1 MSTILVDK
9 WNPKKEDKIVTYSG
23 RVVIIPFDKIFNEN
37 NDALNTFIIKKE
49 SYVKQLDTITK
60 YINYFIK
67 FYDDDNEL
75 LMQYLK
81 LRYVIGNKSNKLGLS
96 SFIKYMYSI
105 LFTDTMKEKISKM
118 VEDNYYIDIS
128 SKDTDR
134 KYNESL
140 EFTNEHAKILMQISI
155 SMKIMVPIM
164 FHYLNM
170 AGKIKNRKLIYRFYD
185 PLFVIF
191 GDDCD
196 IYNKLWIVVSSK
208 VHVNYLKNKV
218 IWQQREIFGVQEY
231 THIDSLLKDKIISE
245 TIFKYRFDNNIINFT
260 YVNMNKQLGYFL
272 KERYDENRI
281 ELSTKRDNSGLSGI
295 DKLEINSSKIDE
307 SVVILSNSNINDTI
321 KKLRKSTGIKI
332 SKDEI
337 EYYKQNMNITTFQS
351 QLVFYYFAKYFNGY
365 RDLNM
370 VNRTQYIKLLII
382 LKKRLYFQEYVYL
395 PEILTAN
402 IDGKLNSRTI
412 RNDKFLTK
420 IQTSD
425 IYQSVMTNKYSI
437 LHDIGKDDLILKI
450 LSRMINT
457 KFTVVNYDHPEQL
470 GETIEV
476 NQDIIS
482 EEFLNFLNQL

>member
-1 MSTILVDK
+1 M
-9 WNPKKEDKIVTYSG
+9 
-23 RVVIIPFDKIFNEN
+23 
-37 NDALNTFIIKKE
+37 
-49 SYVKQLDTITK
+49 
-60 YINYFIK
+60 
-67 FYDDDNEL
+67 
-75 LMQYLK
+75 
-81 LRYVIGNKSNKLGLS
+81 
-96 SFIKYMYSI
+96 
-105 LFTDTMKEKISKM
+105 
-118 VEDNYYIDIS
+118 
-128 SKDTDR
+128 
-134 KYNESL
+134 
-140 EFTNEHAKILMQISI
+140 
-155 SMKIMVPIM
+155 
-164 FHYLNM
+164 
-170 AGKIKNRKLIYRFYD
+170 
-185 PLFVIF
+185 
-191 GDDCD
+191 
-196 IYNKLWIVVSSK
+196 
-208 VHVNYLKNKV
+208 
-218 IWQQREIFGVQEY
+218 
-231 THIDSLLKDKIISE
+231 
-245 TIFKYRFDNNIINFT
+245 
-260 YVNMNKQLGYFL
+260 
-272 KERYDENRI
+272 
-281 ELSTKRDNSGLSGI
+281 I

>member
-1 MSTILVDK
+1 M
-9 WNPKKEDKIVTYSG
+9 
-23 RVVIIPFDKIFNEN
+23 
-37 NDALNTFIIKKE
+37 
-49 SYVKQLDTITK
+49 
-60 YINYFIK
+60 
-67 FYDDDNEL
+67 
-75 LMQYLK
+75 
-81 LRYVIGNKSNKLGLS
+81 
-96 SFIKYMYSI
+96 
-105 LFTDTMKEKISKM
+105 
-118 VEDNYYIDIS
+118 
-128 SKDTDR
+128 
-134 KYNESL
+134 
-140 EFTNEHAKILMQISI
+140 
-155 SMKIMVPIM
+155 
-164 FHYLNM
+164 
-170 AGKIKNRKLIYRFYD
+170 
-185 PLFVIF
+185 
-191 GDDCD
+191 
-196 IYNKLWIVVSSK
+196 
-208 VHVNYLKNKV
+208 
-218 IWQQREIFGVQEY
+218 
-231 THIDSLLKDKIISE
+231 
-245 TIFKYRFDNNIINFT
+245 
-260 YVNMNKQLGYFL
+260 
-272 KERYDENRI
+272 
-281 ELSTKRDNSGLSGI
+281 I

-425 IYQSVMTNKYSI
+425 IYQSIMTNKYSI

>member
-1 MSTILVDK
+1 M
-9 WNPKKEDKIVTYSG
+9 
-23 RVVIIPFDKIFNEN
+23 
-37 NDALNTFIIKKE
+37 
-49 SYVKQLDTITK
+49 
-60 YINYFIK
+60 
-67 FYDDDNEL
+67 
-75 LMQYLK
+75 
-81 LRYVIGNKSNKLGLS
+81 
-96 SFIKYMYSI
+96 
-105 LFTDTMKEKISKM
+105 
-118 VEDNYYIDIS
+118 
-128 SKDTDR
+128 
-134 KYNESL
+134 
-140 EFTNEHAKILMQISI
+140 
-155 SMKIMVPIM
+155 
-164 FHYLNM
+164 
-170 AGKIKNRKLIYRFYD
+170 
-185 PLFVIF
+185 
-191 GDDCD
+191 
-196 IYNKLWIVVSSK
+196 
-208 VHVNYLKNKV
+208 NYLKNKV

-425 IYQSVMTNKYSI
+425 IYQSIMTNKYSI

>member
-1 MSTILVDK
+1 M
-9 WNPKKEDKIVTYSG
+9 
-23 RVVIIPFDKIFNEN
+23 
-37 NDALNTFIIKKE
+37 
-49 SYVKQLDTITK
+49 
-60 YINYFIK
+60 
-67 FYDDDNEL
+67 
-75 LMQYLK
+75 
-81 LRYVIGNKSNKLGLS
+81 
-96 SFIKYMYSI
+96 
-105 LFTDTMKEKISKM
+105 
-118 VEDNYYIDIS
+118 
-128 SKDTDR
+128 
-134 KYNESL
+134 
-140 EFTNEHAKILMQISI
+140 
-155 SMKIMVPIM
+155 
-164 FHYLNM
+164 
-170 AGKIKNRKLIYRFYD
+170 
-185 PLFVIF
+185 
-191 GDDCD
+191 
-196 IYNKLWIVVSSK
+196 
-208 VHVNYLKNKV
+208 
-218 IWQQREIFGVQEY
+218 
-231 THIDSLLKDKIISE
+231 
-245 TIFKYRFDNNIINFT
+245 
-260 YVNMNKQLGYFL
+260 
-272 KERYDENRI
+272 
-281 ELSTKRDNSGLSGI
+281 I

-370 VNRTQYIKLLII
+370 VTRTQYIKLLII

-425 IYQSVMTNKYSI
+425 IYQSIMSNKYSI

>member
-1 MSTILVDK
+1 M
-9 WNPKKEDKIVTYSG
+9 
-23 RVVIIPFDKIFNEN
+23 
-37 NDALNTFIIKKE
+37 
-49 SYVKQLDTITK
+49 
-60 YINYFIK
+60 
-67 FYDDDNEL
+67 
-75 LMQYLK
+75 
-81 LRYVIGNKSNKLGLS
+81 
-96 SFIKYMYSI
+96 
-105 LFTDTMKEKISKM
+105 
-118 VEDNYYIDIS
+118 
-128 SKDTDR
+128 
-134 KYNESL
+134 
-140 EFTNEHAKILMQISI
+140 
-155 SMKIMVPIM
+155 
-164 FHYLNM
+164 
-170 AGKIKNRKLIYRFYD
+170 
-185 PLFVIF
+185 
-191 GDDCD
+191 
-196 IYNKLWIVVSSK
+196 
-208 VHVNYLKNKV
+208 
-218 IWQQREIFGVQEY
+218 
-231 THIDSLLKDKIISE
+231 
-245 TIFKYRFDNNIINFT
+245 
-260 YVNMNKQLGYFL
+260 
-272 KERYDENRI
+272 
-281 ELSTKRDNSGLSGI
+281 I

-425 IYQSVMTNKYSI
+425 IYQSIMSNKYSI

>member
-1 MSTILVDK
+1 M
-9 WNPKKEDKIVTYSG
+9 
-23 RVVIIPFDKIFNEN
+23 
-37 NDALNTFIIKKE
+37 
-49 SYVKQLDTITK
+49 
-60 YINYFIK
+60 
-67 FYDDDNEL
+67 
-75 LMQYLK
+75 
-81 LRYVIGNKSNKLGLS
+81 
-96 SFIKYMYSI
+96 
-105 LFTDTMKEKISKM
+105 
-118 VEDNYYIDIS
+118 
-128 SKDTDR
+128 
-134 KYNESL
+134 
-140 EFTNEHAKILMQISI
+140 
-155 SMKIMVPIM
+155 
-164 FHYLNM
+164 
-170 AGKIKNRKLIYRFYD
+170 
-185 PLFVIF
+185 
-191 GDDCD
+191 
-196 IYNKLWIVVSSK
+196 
-208 VHVNYLKNKV
+208 
-218 IWQQREIFGVQEY
+218 
-231 THIDSLLKDKIISE
+231 
-245 TIFKYRFDNNIINFT
+245 
-260 YVNMNKQLGYFL
+260 
-272 KERYDENRI
+272 
-281 ELSTKRDNSGLSGI
+281 I

-425 IYQSVMTNKYSI
+425 IYQSIMTNKYSI

-476 NQDIIS
+476 NQDMIS